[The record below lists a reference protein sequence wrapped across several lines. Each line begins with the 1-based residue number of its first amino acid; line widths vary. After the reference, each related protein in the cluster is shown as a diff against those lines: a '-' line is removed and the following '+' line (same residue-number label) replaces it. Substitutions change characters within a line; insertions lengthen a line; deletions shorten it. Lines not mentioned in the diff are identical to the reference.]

1 MDAFLEMIKNVL
13 VFVALAVPGF
23 LLVKTKVLTHEQS
36 GALSKILMYVGMPFM
51 IVNST
56 IHKVDFSKSE
66 LWTTMGIAAAIG
78 VVFTLAMFFIS
89 KPATAMEK
97 EEKTR
102 GMMRFCSVFSN
113 NGFIGLPLAAAVFHD
128 KPNLYLAVVIINIIT
143 NVLMYTLGIY
153 LVSGD
158 KKLMSWKKALFNPV
172 LIGFIVGII
181 LNLLGVQSNADLKPV
196 VNFIGYLNGLVIPTS
211 MMILGMKM
219 GGVKFLQLFK
229 SWKTYYVSALK
240 LVVFPM
246 VIVGI
251 LFACRAIFS
260 VDLFGFDMI
269 VGVFIAIGT
278 PTAGLASAFSDHYNG
293 DTENAVAFTL
303 GTTVLCVAT
312 IPLLYWLIDALLLLF

>member
-1 MDAFLEMIKNVL
+1 MEALFEMIKNVL
-13 VFVALAVPGF
+13 VFVALAIPGF
-23 LLVKTKVLTHEQS
+23 LLVKTKMLSHEQS

-51 IVNST
+51 IINST
-56 IHKVDFSKSE
+56 IHKVDFSKPE
-66 LWTTMGIAAAIG
+66 LWAVMGIAAAVG
-78 VVFTLAMFFIS
+78 VGFTLAMFFVS
-89 KPATAMEK
+89 KPATAMER

-113 NGFIGLPLAAAVFHD
+113 NGFIGLPLAAAVFSNN
-128 KPNLYLAVVIINIIT
+128 PNLYMVVVIINIIT
-143 NVLMYTLGIY
+143 NIMMYTLGIY

-158 KKLMSWKKALFNPV
+158 KKLMSWKKAALNPV
-172 LIGFIVGII
+172 LIGFIVGVIC
-181 LNLLGVQSNADLKPV
+181 NLLGMKGNTDLKPV
-196 VNFIGYLNGLVIPTS
+196 TDFIGYLNGLVVPIS

-251 LFACRAIFS
+251 LFACRAIFGG
-260 VDLFGFDMI
+260 DLFGFDMI

-303 GTTVLCVAT
+303 GTTILCVAT
-312 IPLLYWLIDALLLLF
+312 IPLLYWLINALL

>member
-23 LLVKTKVLTHEQS
+23 LLVKTKVLSHEQS

-66 LWTTMGIAAAIG
+66 LWMTMGIAAAIG
-78 VVFTLAMFFIS
+78 VAFTLVMFFVS
-89 KPATAMEK
+89 KPATAMES

-113 NGFIGLPLAAAVFHD
+113 NGFIGLPLAAAVFPNN
-128 KPNLYLAVVIINIIT
+128 PNLYLAVVIINIIT

-172 LIGFIVGII
+172 LIGFIVGIA
-181 LNLLGVQSNADLKPV
+181 LNLLGVQNNTDLKPV
-196 VNFIGYLNGLVIPTS
+196 VNFVGYLNGLVIPIS

-219 GGVKFLQLFK
+219 GGVKFLNLFK

-246 VIVGI
+246 AIVGI
-251 LFACRAIFS
+251 LFARRAIFS
-260 VDLFGFDMI
+260 DTLFGYDMI

-303 GTTVLCVAT
+303 GTTILCVAT
-312 IPLLYWLIDALLLLF
+312 IPLLYWLIDALLLL